1 MKPYKLSTSTTRP
14 SSRSLTAKQLQLL
27 TILYKFRYATAEL
40 IAKSQNAKHKR
51 VILARLKILVDHGYI
66 GMNYDKT
73 YKLRGKPANYYL
85 LPDGIQILRQQP
97 FSSEKVL
104 KRLYYDKHQNEV
116 HITHRLNVF
125 KAYIYLKQKYPN
137 QFQFYAKT
145 ELSTR
150 KRIHIPKDLTDGYLK
165 ANQGRNTDYFVSYYE
180 ATAKTWRIKNS
191 INRYIAYADSEQWQA
206 ATRQD
211 FPTVLLLC
219 ENKALKRRL
228 TRLAAQATENTSS
241 DVIFRCITI

>member
-1 MKPYKLSTSTTRP
+1 MNSPKLSTPTTRL

-97 FSSEKVL
+97 FASEKVL

-145 ELSTR
+145 ELSTW

-165 ANQGRNTDYFVSYYE
+165 ANGGGGTDYFVSYYE
-180 ATAKTWRIKNS
+180 ASSKTWRIKNS
-191 INRYIAYADSEQWQA
+191 INRYIAYAESNHWQA
-206 ATRQD
+206 ATKQD
-211 FPTVLLLC
+211 FPTVLLIC
-219 ENKALKRRL
+219 EHKALHRRIDYL
-228 TRLAAQATENTSS
+228 VRQATENTWST
-241 DVIFRCITI
+241 ITFRCITI